1 MGKQRIKRIAD
12 FLEKLAV
19 GSVIIGIFQANGYG
33 ILLATLFLASSL
45 LLTKEV

>member
-19 GSVIIGIFQANGYG
+19 VGIALGIFQGDFSRVWLAG
-33 ILLATLFLASSL
+33 IFLVASL
-45 LLTKEV
+45 VLTREV